1 MQRFLL
7 IQGGLYDVYDVRHGK
22 YFKKQYP
29 PRIARVLEIQERYN
43 DLVKRGIIKEEPPK
57 TFGEAISATP
67 NNLMQ
72 NKHINYSLS

>member
-1 MQRFLL
+1 MMSMVSVIEK
-7 IQGGLYDVYDVRHGK
+7 IQKDNVS
-22 YFKKQYP
+22 
-29 PRIARVLEIQERYN
+29 PRIARVLAIQERYD
-43 DLVKRGIIKEEPPK
+43 DLIKRGIIKEEPPK